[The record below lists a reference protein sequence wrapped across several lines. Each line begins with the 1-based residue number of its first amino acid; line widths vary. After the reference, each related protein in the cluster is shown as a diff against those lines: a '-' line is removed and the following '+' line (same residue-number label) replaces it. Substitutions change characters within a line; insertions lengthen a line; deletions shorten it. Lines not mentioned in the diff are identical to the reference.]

1 LSTHVT
7 TLSIKS
13 ISKEY
18 KNYEKL
24 TWEVHNWVAL
34 FQFNHSLWF

>member
-24 TWEVHNWVAL
+24 TYSHWVHM
-34 FQFNHSLWF
+34 